1 MSVAVPSIT
10 YWVIDTSNFVHPVMY
25 KPGCLLYELVY
36 KRWKPT
42 LACRHIHAY
51 DKLTITIHLDENERV
66 TTIELYLLA
75 DYRYIIDKRMMTEC
89 WCDRSPAPCTTVVYL
104 VGEEALSLLVTRTDD
119 WLGGARAV
127 TTSASCVIMSVVIK
141 PCLFRVIWFTLIPT
155 FPWATG
161 SVVK

>member
-1 MSVAVPSIT
+1 MTVPSIT
-10 YWVIDTSNFVHPVMY
+10 YWAIDTSNFVHPVRY

-42 LACRHIHAY
+42 LGCRHIQAY

-75 DYRYIIDKRMMTEC
+75 DYRYSIDNRMMTEC
-89 WCDRSPAPCTTVVYL
+89 CDRSPAPCTT

-119 WLGGARAV
+119 WLEGARAV
-127 TTSASCVIMSVVIK
+127 TTSAFCIIMSVVIK
-141 PCLFRVIWFTLIPT
+141 PCLQLYRVISFTLIPS